1 MNTTAQKYN
10 GERQMSETR
19 NYDAIIIGSGLG
31 AMTTASI
38 LAKLHK
44 KRVLVLERHYVLGG
58 FTHVFKRPG
67 NHEWDVGI
75 HYIGEVGKGTAMRK
89 IFDFITD
96 GQLEW
101 EQMPDEFDKFV
112 YPDFTFGQKSH
123 PKAFKQDLMERFPEE
138 KEGIETY
145 FKDLRKMKQWN
156 YFRLLAEGNSGL
168 LRWFFK
174 GKKEKLDPLALAIT
188 ADVLNRHFTDPKL
201 KALVASQWGDHG
213 YPPSKSAFASHALI
227 VNHYLYGGY
236 YPVGGASKIAD
247 YVIPAVE
254 KEGGKFLINHQVQQI
269 LVENGKAIGVEVLKK
284 KGKGG
289 DLVRYYAPAIISNA
303 GAYLTYSKML
313 PEEIGGKYAQELDPL
328 LPKTTTA
335 VLYLA
340 LKEGPE
346 KMGFEGENHWI
357 FDGYDHDEY
366 ANVGSPI
373 DGPAKGCYLSFPSL
387 KNPEA
392 VTHTAEVIGFVNY
405 DKFAKWAD
413 EPWKKR
419 GADYEAF
426 KEQISENLLALVE
439 KKYPGF
445 KDLIAY
451 QELSTPLT
459 TEHFTGSP
467 RGTIYGMGSSP
478 ERYKLKSLSV
488 KTPIN
493 NLYLTGADAF
503 IFGIG
508 GALIAGVA
516 TAGQLSGPFGFF
528 RNWKAIMR
536 GKT

>member
-1 MNTTAQKYN
+1 
-10 GERQMSETR
+10 MSDDQ

-75 HYIGEVGKGTAMRK
+75 HYIGEVGEGTTMRK

-96 GQLEW
+96 GQLKW
-101 EQMPDEFDKFV
+101 AQMPNEFDKFV
-112 YPDFTFGQKSH
+112 YPDFTFGQQSN
-123 PKAFKQDLMERFPEE
+123 PKAFKQDLIDKFPTE

-145 FKDLRKMKQWN
+145 FADLRKMKQWN

-174 GKKEKLDPLALAIT
+174 GKKEKLDTLALT
-188 ADVLNRHFTDPKL
+188 TTQEVLNRHFTDPKI

-247 YVIPAVE
+247 YVVPIVE
-254 KEGGKFLINHQVQQI
+254 KQGGKFLINHEVQEI
-269 LVENGKAIGVEVLKK
+269 IVENGQAVGVKVLKK

-289 DLVRYYAPAIISNA
+289 EVVRYNAPAVISNA
-303 GAYLTYSKML
+303 GAYLTYGKML
-313 PEEIGGKYAQELDPL
+313 PEEIGGAYAKELEPL
-328 LPKTTTA
+328 IPDTTTA
-335 VLYLA
+335 VLYLG

-357 FDGYDHDEY
+357 FDGYDHEEY
-366 ANVGSPI
+366 ADSGGPF

-387 KNPEA
+387 KNPDA
-392 VTHTAEVIGFVNY
+392 VTHTAEVIGFVSY
-405 DKFAKWAD
+405 DKFAQWAG

-419 GADYEAF
+419 GDEYEAL
-426 KEQISENLLALVE
+426 KEEVSENLLALVE

-445 KDLIAY
+445 KDLIVY
-451 QELSTPLT
+451 KELSTPLS

-467 RGTIYGMGSSP
+467 KGSIYGMGSSP
-478 ERYKLKSLSV
+478 ERYKNKTLAV
-488 KTPIN
+488 KTPIK

-516 TAGQLSGPFGFF
+516 TAAHLSGRFGFF
-528 RNWKAIMR
+528 RNWKTIMAEKR
-536 GKT
+536 